1 MATLSRIGLTLLI
14 TLFACC
20 GVLAQ
25 TPLPEK
31 ITPEQLIAKHLD
43 SIGPAEKREAVRSR
57 IISGTSFVEFLTVPK
72 GQAVGRAVLASE
84 PTRHLIGLSFNNPVY
99 PKEGFG
105 FNGNSFIAA
114 FVTPGVRSSLGS
126 FLMQHDLIFKQGLM
140 GGTLSSAWVLQNLQG
155 KNPTL
160 SYAGLKK
167 IDKRMLHELKYSPRG
182 SDLQVSLYFD
192 EVTFQHVRTEY
203 RRLIPAE
210 TGDRSYGNVTARE
223 SRYKLI
229 EEFSDFKPE
238 QGLTLPHKYKIE
250 FSADTQSGT
259 FQADWTLTLTT
270 FAFNEKID
278 PAAYNFDEAPR

>member
-1 MATLSRIGLTLLI
+1 MASLSSLRLMLLVI
-14 TLFACC
+14 PLIFCQ
-20 GVLAQ
+20 VVAQ
-25 TPLPEK
+25 TPEAEK

-43 SIGPAEKREAVRSR
+43 SIAPAQKREAIHSR

-72 GQAVGRAVLASE
+72 GQAAGRAVLASE
-84 PTRHLIGLSFNNPVY
+84 PTKHLIGLSFNNPVY

-155 KNPTL
+155 KTATL

-182 SDLQVSLYFD
+182 SDLQISLYFD
-192 EVTFQHVRTEY
+192 EATFQHVRTEY
-203 RRLIPAE
+203 RRLIAAE
-210 TGDRSYGNVTARE
+210 TGDRSYSNVTARE
-223 SRYKLI
+223 SRYKLV

-238 QGLTLPHKYKIE
+238 QGLTLPHKYKIN

-259 FQADWTLTLTT
+259 FLAQWTLTLTT
-270 FAFNEKID
+270 FTFNEKID
-278 PAAYNFDEAPR
+278 PAAYNFDENP

>member
-1 MATLSRIGLTLLI
+1 MARISWTGFVILLMYC
-14 TLFACC
+14 A
-20 GVLAQ
+20 VVAQ
-25 TPLPEK
+25 TPSTEK
-31 ITPEQLIAKHLD
+31 ITPEILIAKHLD
-43 SIGPAEKREAVRSR
+43 SIAPVEKRQSVQSR
-57 IISGTSFVEFLTVPK
+57 IISGTSFVDFLSVPK

-84 PTRHLIGLSFNNPVY
+84 PTKHLIGLSFNNPVY

-140 GGTLSSAWVLQNLQG
+140 GGTLSSAWALQNLQG

-167 IDKRMLHELKYSPRG
+167 VDKRMLHELKYSPRG
-182 SDLQVSLYFD
+182 GSDLQVSLFFD

-210 TGDRSYGNVTARE
+210 TGDRSYSNVTARE
-223 SRYKLI
+223 SRYKLV

-238 QGLTLPHKYKIE
+238 QGLTLPHKYKIQ
-250 FSADTQSGT
+250 FSADNQSGT
-259 FQADWTLTLTT
+259 FLAEWTLTLTT

-278 PAAYNFDEAPR
+278 PAAYNFDEAPE

>member
-1 MATLSRIGLTLLI
+1 MSKLFRPWSTPLVIALISFGIG
-14 TLFACC
+14 
-20 GVLAQ
+20 AQ
-25 TPLPEK
+25 TPSPEK
-31 ITPEQLIAKHLD
+31 ITPEVLIAKHLD
-43 SIGPAEKREAVRSR
+43 SIAPAEKRQAVHSR

-84 PTRHLIGLSFNNPVY
+84 PTRHLIGLSFKNPVY

-105 FNGNSFIAA
+105 FNGTNFIAA

-140 GGTLSSAWVLQNLQG
+140 GGTLSSAWVLENLQG
-155 KNPTL
+155 KNRTL

-182 SDLQVSLYFD
+182 SDLQISLYFD
-192 EVTFQHVRTEY
+192 EVTYQHVRTEY

-210 TGDRSYGNVTARE
+210 TGDRSYGNITARE
-223 SRYKLI
+223 SRYKLS

-250 FSADTQSGT
+250 FSADNQSGT
-259 FQADWTLTLTT
+259 FLAQWTLTLTT

-278 PAAYNFDEAPR
+278 PAAYNFDENP